1 MDDTIKADKSNIIL
15 DFFKAW
21 LYVFLCVLKGIL
33 FLIYDLWANVLFR
46 PKSASVSGNVDPNMT
61 ASEATEEAFYEKTKL
76 KVKKEK
82 VYNYSAKQM
91 AKYEKM
97 KAELAEDLRGA
108 GATRSKEAKIYR
120 YVAKDFKQGGK
131 IVTDTMA
138 GFSKLDINSFLVN
151 EGYEVYKIETNAWI
165 NMAYK
170 DTSIGGQIPIKDLIF
185 LLTQLSTYLKAG
197 ITLNEAIKIIT
208 SQLAKKKRQQKVLK
222 SIGYELNL
230 GQPFSYALSKQG
242 TYFPALLIN
251 MIKAAEASGT
261 LQETLEEMSN
271 YYTEVNNTRKEMIS
285 ALTYPVI
292 IIFFALS
299 VVTFIIIYVVPQF
312 TSIYADQGVPIAGFT
327 KFIINLSDF
336 LQDNILLIIG
346 VLVASMLIIYFAYKK
361 VKSVRTNIQILMM
374 HFPVIKNV
382 IIYKEINIF
391 SKTFASLLRN
401 NVYITE
407 SMDIL
412 ARITNNEI
420 YKAIMS
426 KTINN
431 IIKGEKISD
440 AFKDHWAVPEVAYY
454 MIVTGESTGQLA
466 DMMQKV
472 SDYYQQEHKTIV
484 SALKSLIE
492 PIMIVFLALIV
503 GAIILAVIVPMF
515 SMYDNIL

>member
-1 MDDTIKADKSNIIL
+1 MDETLKEHKSSFIIE
-15 DFFKAW
+15 FFKAW
-21 LYVFLCVLKGIL
+21 LYVFLCAFKGLL
-33 FLIYDLWANVLFR
+33 FIVYDLWVNVLF
-46 PKSASVSGNVDPNMT
+46 KSKVPVGNYDVNTTSAEAS
-61 ASEATEEAFYEKTKL
+61 EEAFYERTKMH
-76 KVKKEK
+76 VKKEK
-82 VYNYSAKQM
+82 VYKYSEKQL

-97 KAELAEDLRGA
+97 KAALADDLRGA

-120 YVAKDFKQGGK
+120 FTARNLKTGGK
-131 IVTDTMA
+131 IITDTMA

-170 DTSIGGQIPIKDLIF
+170 ESSIGGTIPIKDLIF

-197 ITLNEAIKIIT
+197 ITLNEAMRILT
-208 SQLAKKKRQQKVLK
+208 AQLQKKKRQQKVLK
-222 SIGYELNL
+222 SISYELNL
-230 GQPFSYALSKQG
+230 GQPFSYALTKQG

-271 YYTEVNNTRKEMIS
+271 YYTEVNATRKEMIS
-285 ALTYPVI
+285 ALTYPAI

-299 VVTFIIIYVVPQF
+299 VVTFIILYVVPQF
-312 TSIYADQGVPIAGFT
+312 TSIYTDSGIPIGGFT
-327 KFIINLSDF
+327 KFIIDLSDF
-336 LQDNILLIIG
+336 LKDNLILMIGVIVSIMLLI
-346 VLVASMLIIYFAYKK
+346 YFSYKK
-361 VKSVRTNIQILMM
+361 VKSFRTIMQIGLM
-374 HFPVIKNV
+374 HIPVIKNV

-401 NVYITE
+401 NVFITE

-412 ARITNNEI
+412 SKITNNEV
-420 YKAIMS
+420 YKAIMF
-426 KTINN
+426 KTIQN
-431 IIKGEKISD
+431 IIKGEKISE
-440 AFKDHWAVPEVAYY
+440 AFADHWAVPDVAYY

-472 SDYYQQEHKTIV
+472 SDYYQGEHKAIV
-484 SALKSLIE
+484 SSLKSLIE
-492 PIMIVFLALIV
+492 PIMIVLLALIV